1 MKSLF
6 SFIVFVVFS
15 TGISAQTMKGLL
27 GSAKDLVSAGNN
39 QPGSQEIVSGL
50 KEALSI
56 GAEKGTALLS
66 REDGFFKNALL
77 KIVLPPEVQK
87 VEKTL
92 RSIGMAKQVDE
103 AILTMNRGAEEAC
116 KQAAPIFVDAIRS
129 MDVNDAIGILKGGD
143 TAATSFL
150 RKAVTPSLT
159 ESFRPVIDG
168 SLKKMDATKYWSAI
182 VSAYN
187 KISLRKI
194 NPDLTAYVTEKAI
207 HGVFVQI
214 AEEEKEIRKN
224 PAARTT
230 DLLKKVFQ

>member
-1 MKSLF
+1 MRPLF
-6 SFIVFVVFS
+6 VFLFFLFFS
-15 TGISAQTMKGLL
+15 SAADGQGTKGLL
-27 GSAKDLVSAGNN
+27 GN
-39 QPGSQEIVSGL
+39 QDIVSGL
-50 KEALSI
+50 KEALAT
-56 GAEKGTALLS
+56 GAVKGTSLLS
-66 REDGFFKNALL
+66 KENGFFKNELL

-87 VEKTL
+87 AEKTL
-92 RSIGMAKQVDE
+92 RSIGMGKQFDD
-103 AILTMNRGAEEAC
+103 AILSMNRGAEEAC
-116 KQAAPIFVDAIRS
+116 KQAAPIFVNAIRS
-129 MDVNDAIGILKGGD
+129 MDVGDAVGILRGGD
-143 TAATSFL
+143 TAATTFL

-168 SLKKMDATKYWSAI
+168 SLKKVDATRYWSTI
-182 VSAYN
+182 INAYN

-194 NPDLTAYVTEKAI
+194 NPDLASYVTERAI